1 MSRIKTVMEDFN
13 YWFDDQYGDIQIAGI
28 SFSASDIL
36 KEMDPIAYQEEFNT
50 YLDIMNMEE
59 V

>member
-1 MSRIKTVMEDFN
+1 MKRKMEEFN
-13 YWFDDQYGDIQIAGI
+13 YWFDDEYGDIKIAGI

-50 YLDIMNMEE
+50 YLDIMA

>member
-1 MSRIKTVMEDFN
+1 MSNIKRVMEEFN
-13 YWFDDQYGDIQIAGI
+13 FWFDDQYGDIQIAGI

-50 YLDIMNMEE
+50 YLDIIE
-59 V
+59 VV